1 MSRRRSSLTPPLS
14 CTPAGGGW
22 EDGRMLDSVT
32 WGAFTLTFTI
42 LGGVGTWFAYRR
54 RGLRSGM
61 RWAAATLLIPAAY
74 FTKTLKMCAE
84 IGSAITTWATT
95 FVWNP
100 LVWLGLGLGVLSVI
114 LFFVAARLPGRER
127 AKGQERKAVSS
138 GSSGSSGSPAL
149 PGSDPE
155 LAEIEALL

>member
-1 MSRRRSSLTPPLS
+1 
-14 CTPAGGGW
+14 
-22 EDGRMLDSVT
+22 MLDSVT

-74 FTKTLKMCAE
+74 FTKTLKMLSE
-84 IGSAITTWATT
+84 IGSAITSWATS

-100 LVWLGLGLGVLSVI
+100 LVWVGLGLGATSVVLFV
-114 LFFVAARLPGRER
+114 VAARLPGRER
-127 AKGQERKAVSS
+127 KQSNDRAVKPS
-138 GSSGSSGSPAL
+138 GNPSAL
-149 PGSDPE
+149 PGADPE
-155 LAEIEALL
+155 LAEIEALLKRRGIS

>member
-1 MSRRRSSLTPPLS
+1 
-14 CTPAGGGW
+14 
-22 EDGRMLDSVT
+22 MLDSVT

-61 RWAAATLLIPAAY
+61 RWAAATLLVPAAY
-74 FTKTLKMCAE
+74 FTKTLKMLSE
-84 IGSAITTWATT
+84 IGSAITSWATS

-100 LVWLGLGLGVLSVI
+100 LVWLGLGLGALSVV
-114 LFFVAARLPGRER
+114 LFVVAARLPGRGVK
-127 AKGQERKAVSS
+127 ARKADPPVKP
-138 GSSGSSGSPAL
+138 GQGAAAL

-155 LAEIEALL
+155 LAEIEALLKRRGIS